1 MAVNVPLSTLTI
13 SELSD
18 FQIIDWSAPSG
29 LTMASNSIEVPTS
42 ISRVSS
48 TRVLSELLYISIL
61 LGFGLGASILNEIS
75 VSDVRVN
82 E

>member
-1 MAVNVPLSTLTI
+1 
-13 SELSD
+13 
-18 FQIIDWSAPSG
+18 
-29 LTMASNSIEVPTS
+29 MASNSIEVPTS

-61 LGFGLGASILNEIS
+61 LGFGLGASILKVIS